1 MRPDNRYGFTAA
13 VTVLVVA
20 RSARAPATETA
31 RNVGLR
37 FTWSK

>member
-1 MRPDNRYGFTAA
+1 MTGQNLLAPHHPEGRPSLAG
-13 VTVLVVA
+13 
-20 RSARAPATETA
+20 PATETA